1 MYSTISAAW
10 GSRFRWGW
18 WARTWSKTAILGLLC
33 FGGSAGAQSL
43 DHVTLQLKWRHQFQF
58 AGYYA
63 AIEQGY
69 YREVGLEVIL
79 REAVRGEEPADFVL
93 KGGAE
98 FGVAASDLVLLHD
111 QGEPVVVLAPILQHS
126 PLVLL
131 VKANTGITS
140 IHDLAGKRLMLEP
153 HAEELLAYLEFE
165 DITRDEFEV
174 VPHTFSPSPL
184 IDGEVAAM
192 SAYVTDELFLMK
204 QSGMSF
210 LTFTPRS
217 TGIDFY
223 GDTLFTT
230 LDQVENYPDR
240 VANFREASLRGWRYA
255 LDHPDEMVELIYDK
269 YSQRHSREHLR
280 FEADKFRSLML
291 PDVVDVGYQ
300 SPGRWKHIAEI
311 YHRMGMV
318 GDDWNLEDFIYEE
331 IVAKPDLS
339 RFHRMLVG
347 AGVLIGLMVFVIVI
361 LIRMTRRI
369 QQQADSLR
377 EALSEIKE
385 LRGYIPICAGC
396 KKIRDDKG
404 YWEQVETYLRAH
416 TRAEFTHGICG
427 DCARKAYPDYIPPIE
442 K

>member
-1 MYSTISAAW
+1 M
-10 GSRFRWGW
+10 
-18 WARTWSKTAILGLLC
+18 GLLC